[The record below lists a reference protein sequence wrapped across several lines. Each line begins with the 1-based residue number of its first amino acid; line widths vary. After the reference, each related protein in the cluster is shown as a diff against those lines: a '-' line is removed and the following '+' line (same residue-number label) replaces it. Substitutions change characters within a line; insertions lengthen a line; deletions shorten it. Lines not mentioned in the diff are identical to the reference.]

1 MRSQIKLISKC
12 GIQLL
17 SQKKPL
23 TKVKHYDYSRE
34 HITYSVENSLRHL
47 NTDFLDVLLLHR
59 PSPLLNSEEVAET
72 LSDLV
77 KSGKVRHIGVSN
89 FTPQQFQLL
98 QSRLDIPLITNQI
111 ELNLNHPHPLTDG
124 SIDFLYKEKIK
135 PMIWSPLGGGSIF
148 NETGNALIKNK
159 LQVLEDKYQVGA
171 DVLCLAWLL
180 KHPAQL
186 IPVIGTNQ
194 VERIK
199 AAVKST
205 SLALELQDWF
215 SLYEAALGNEVP

>member
-1 MRSQIKLISKC
+1 M
-12 GIQLL
+12 
-17 SQKKPL
+17 
-23 TKVKHYDYSRE
+23 
-34 HITYSVENSLRHL
+34 
-47 NTDFLDVLLLHR
+47 
-59 PSPLLNSEEVAET
+59 AET

-148 NETGNALIKNK
+148 NETGNALIRNK
-159 LQVLEDKYQVGA
+159 LQVLTDKYQVGA

-199 AAVKST
+199 AAVTST